1 MNWFLNL
8 IRRKP
13 IVKILALIGAVILW
27 SFVMQDQN
35 PMIDTSYRVPVTML
49 NAPEGSKVEIAE
61 ESVRIKLR
69 GARSA
74 IAAVDEDDL
83 KAVVNLNGFEPGT
96 HKVKIHTVIPQ
107 GVEAVEIS
115 PDTVE
120 VTIDPIVQRTMEVTL
135 IRGGQIP
142 KDMAVADISS
152 EPSVV
157 TVEGPSSAV
166 KNVAQVVGYVG
177 FSKSGDTDF
186 DLTVPLTAIGD
197 DGIGIENVHV
207 VPKNV
212 RVHVQ
217 LARGLSK
224 KIVDVKPLFEGTL
237 PSGYM
242 IKSARIEPARIEIA
256 GESSA
261 LSQIASLTTEPIA
274 LSELTKTT
282 RKAVLLNLPDGIT
295 VTNRMVFVNIE
306 IEKE

>member
-83 KAVVNLNGFEPGT
+83 
-96 HKVKIHTVIPQ
+96 
-107 GVEAVEIS
+107 EAVEIS
-115 PDTVE
+115 PETVE

-142 KDMAVADISS
+142 KDMAVAGISS
-152 EPSVV
+152 EPSAV

-242 IKSARIEPARIEIA
+242 IRSVRIEPARIEIA